1 MSTRLND
8 IANELDT
15 LGWEL
20 ARYGGSD
27 HPVLP
32 EVARALHIAAR
43 RVRAVDHDHA
53 PGTGCPGCD
62 ATLASL
68 RPGERARLPLRRAAH
83 AYAEACD
90 RHLEVVRVHG
100 HAGARDMELMV
111 EQADEEMA
119 TAALAYAKTRS
130 VLP

>member
-15 LGWEL
+15 LGSEL
-20 ARYGGSD
+20 AGYGGGD
-27 HPVLP
+27 HP
-32 EVARALHIAAR
+32 EVARALSPRRSASPGGRSQTMAR
-43 RVRAVDHDHA
+43 
-53 PGTGCPGCD
+53 GTGCPGCD

-68 RPGERARLPLRRAAH
+68 RTGERARIPLRRAAH

-90 RHLEVVRVHG
+90 RHTEVVRIHG

-119 TAALAYAKTRS
+119 AAALAYAKLRS
-130 VLP
+130 ATP